1 MHICVKLPKMKQN
14 AEKGV
19 KRLLRKGREQG
30 RLVGV
35 LMLKEYS
42 VEFISKDK
50 KQHRTEEM
58 GHSV

>member
-1 MHICVKLPKMKQN
+1 MKQN

-58 GHSV
+58 AHSV